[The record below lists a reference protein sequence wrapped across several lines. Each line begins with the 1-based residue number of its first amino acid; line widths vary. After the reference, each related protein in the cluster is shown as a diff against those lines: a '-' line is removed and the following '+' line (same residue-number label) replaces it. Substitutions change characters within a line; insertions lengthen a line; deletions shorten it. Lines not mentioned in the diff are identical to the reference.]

1 MLRYLEV
8 GLREVIS
15 SHRKRLYE
23 RNQCPYKRGVGKMI
37 LSHMRLW
44 WKYDHLKTE
53 VGVSQWI
60 VLNSWTSRFQNFEN
74 INFCCLSHPVYDIL
88 LWQPKLTKIQNK
100 IVFFSYFHLTFT
112 PHNLPNMTVP
122 LCGDIFL
129 TFPTNTFATPSLRS
143 PLLPTLNDI
152 AHM

>member
-1 MLRYLEV
+1 MNE
-8 GLREVIS
+8 IS
-15 SHRKRLYE
+15 VLIKE
-23 RNQCPYKRGVGKMI
+23 TWEKWF

-60 VLNSWTSRFQNFEN
+60 VLNSWISRFQNSEN

-88 LWQPKLTKIQNK
+88 LCQPKLTKIQNK
-100 IVFFSYFHLTFT
+100 IAFFPISILHFT

-122 LCGDIFL
+122 SLWWHISHLPYQCICNP
-129 TFPTNTFATPSLRS
+129 FPVSSAPSLWVMFTCECYLLLYLQYRS
-143 PLLPTLNDI
+143 FICASHP
-152 AHM
+152 